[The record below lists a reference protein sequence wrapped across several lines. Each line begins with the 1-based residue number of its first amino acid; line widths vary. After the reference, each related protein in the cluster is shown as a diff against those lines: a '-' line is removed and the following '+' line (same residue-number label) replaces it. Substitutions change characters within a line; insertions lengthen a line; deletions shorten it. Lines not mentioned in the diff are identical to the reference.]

1 MKLSKN
7 ILFLIILVLLLTI
20 PLIFYFF
27 PITSEK
33 IQFILKYEKIISIF
47 INQNYFYFILA
58 YSGFVFFSVIL
69 NLPGGSIRAILAGYF
84 LGAFIGISTILIITT
99 LSSFL
104 LFLFY
109 KNKIFTKYDLSFL
122 NLNRIFSKIKNE
134 FLFLVTIRLIPVVPF
149 FLQNIIIAKF
159 KISNYKY
166 LLTTLIG
173 IFPTNIL
180 YVMIGSEFEDIVNIE
195 NINISTILLENKT
208 LIYATS
214 FLVLYLI
221 ITNILALISK
231 NKKN

>member
-1 MKLSKN
+1 M
-7 ILFLIILVLLLTI
+7 
-20 PLIFYFF
+20 
-27 PITSEK
+27 
-33 IQFILKYEKIISIF
+33 KYETIITIF
-47 INQNYFYFILA
+47 IKQNYFYFILA
-58 YSGFVFFSVIL
+58 YSGFIFFSVIL

-84 LGAFIGISTILIITT
+84 LGTFIGISTILIITT
-99 LSSFL
+99 LSSFI

-122 NLNRIFSKIKNE
+122 NLNKIFSKIKNE
-134 FLFLVTIRLIPVVPF
+134 FLLLVTIRLIPVVPF
-149 FLQNIIIAKF
+149 FLQNVIIAKF
-159 KISNYKY
+159 KISNYRY
-166 LLTTLIG
+166 LITTLLG

-195 NINISTILLENKT
+195 NINISSILLGNKT

-221 ITNILALISK
+221 ITNILAFIAT